1 MNTSREQLGQFGE
14 SEAEAYLCQH
24 KLRLIERNYR
34 CRSGEIDLVMLDPNG
49 EENEVLAFVE
59 VRLRGRGA
67 RSSGL
72 DSVDENKQ
80 RRLITTARHF
90 LQNHP
95 QWQQHPCRFDVVALS
110 PENHQLVWLT
120 NAFEAI

>member
-1 MNTSREQLGQFGE
+1 LNPSREQLGQLGE
-14 SEAEAYLCQH
+14 SEAEAYLCRH

-34 CRSGEIDLVMLDPNG
+34 CRSGEIDLVMLDPNDTDI
-49 EENEVLAFVE
+49 EVVAFIE

-90 LQNHP
+90 LQNNP

-110 PENHQLVWLT
+110 PENEKLVWLT